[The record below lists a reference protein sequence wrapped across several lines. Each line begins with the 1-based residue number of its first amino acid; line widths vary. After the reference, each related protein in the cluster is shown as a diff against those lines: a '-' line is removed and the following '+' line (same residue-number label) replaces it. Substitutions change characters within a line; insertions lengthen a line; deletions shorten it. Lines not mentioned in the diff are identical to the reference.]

1 MLVINEKCTTLLFVF
16 PISWCPLLQCLGD
29 QLPKWP
35 SHLTWHDRVPLLQ
48 VSPCVANQNMT
59 SYETDNDMYIQ
70 DITDLVRN
78 VHCAFSLLHLSY
90 TSLNS
95 FSCFDLM
102 WRFRLLLY
110 SQLYSHWGHFS
121 LLLLLESLLVLSL
134 EILVIFLVEMSMP
147 FSITIEC

>member
-1 MLVINEKCTTLLFVF
+1 MRNVQRC
-16 PISWCPLLQCLGD
+16 CLYFQFHGV
-29 QLPKWP
+29 LCYNVW
-35 SHLTWHDRVPLLQ
+35 V
-48 VSPCVANQNMT
+48 T
-59 SYETDNDMYIQ
+59 SYPNGRVTSPGMTESHCFRCPHVWQTKTWPAMRP
-70 DITDLVRN
+70 ITICTFKILLVLVRN